1 MANAYREFLALIPEQ
16 SLEVGDVV
24 SSNEETVTVMLP
36 KGGVIQARGEATV
49 GQRVFVRAGA
59 VEGGAPTLTYVSA
72 EG

>member
-24 SSNEETVTVMLP
+24 SSNEGTVTVMLP
-36 KGGVIQARGEATV
+36 GGGVIQARGEATV
-49 GQRVFVRAGA
+49 GQRGFVRAGA